1 MSMNPRAPLPF
12 RAAFTAVLHVIGRAP
27 SLALLGLIRLYQRTL
42 SPVLPIVTM
51 GGCGCRFSPTCSHY
65 AAKAVRRHGAVTGAW
80 LAVRRIVKC
89 TPLHPGGFDPV
100 PSCRTV
106 RRSHSGSAAWSDDHA
121 GNPGEA

>member
-1 MSMNPRAPLPF
+1 MR
-12 RAAFTAVLHVIGRAP
+12 VVGRAP
-27 SLALLGLIRLYQRTL
+27 ALALLGIIRLYQRTL

-65 AAKAVRRHGAVTGAW
+65 AAEAVRRHGAAAGAW
-80 LAVRRIVKC
+80 LAMRRLIKC

-106 RRSHSGSAAWSDDHA
+106 RCSRPRFSAWRDDHA